1 MMKYIR
7 VLILSVLMAS
17 SCQVYSTEKP
27 VSFNFRA
34 VAVSEV
40 VQLIYGQALRVPFV
54 LDPDALTDMRPVAFR
69 YSTVDG
75 DLHVFVKHFLTSLGY
90 TVEQRGNVHF
100 IKKRQE
106 EEVSKPADEIF
117 LYTPKF
123 RSVSYLSR
131 TLAPLFQGRFTNNRS
146 VASAGA
152 TIPDG
157 AVPDGSAAAL
167 IDQDA
172 DVLVFAGSFPEV
184 SQLER
189 LLPQVDLPVGQV
201 EVRGLVYEVSDTG
214 KKGSA
219 FGLLSSLLS
228 GKLNVG
234 IGTVANAGGSFLQIK
249 AGGLEA
255 IYSMLSTDSRFKVVS
270 SPSLRIQSGERG
282 MFSVGQEVPV
292 LAALSYPQGA
302 GHAVQSV
309 EYRSA
314 GVIFDVQPKVR
325 GSAIDLRINQQ
336 LSNYT
341 TTTTGVNNSPTLL
354 KREIKTAISLQ
365 DGDVI
370 VLGGLNETKES
381 NTRDGL
387 SFLPSFL
394 HTKSQDISKSDII
407 LVMQVQKVVPN
418 DS

>member
-167 IDQDA
+167 IDQD
-172 DVLVFAGSFPEV
+172 
-184 SQLER
+184 
-189 LLPQVDLPVGQV
+189 
-201 EVRGLVYEVSDTG
+201 
-214 KKGSA
+214 
-219 FGLLSSLLS
+219 
-228 GKLNVG
+228 
-234 IGTVANAGGSFLQIK
+234 
-249 AGGLEA
+249 
-255 IYSMLSTDSRFKVVS
+255 
-270 SPSLRIQSGERG
+270 
-282 MFSVGQEVPV
+282 
-292 LAALSYPQGA
+292 
-302 GHAVQSV
+302 
-309 EYRSA
+309 
-314 GVIFDVQPKVR
+314 
-325 GSAIDLRINQQ
+325 
-336 LSNYT
+336 
-341 TTTTGVNNSPTLL
+341 
-354 KREIKTAISLQ
+354 
-365 DGDVI
+365 
-370 VLGGLNETKES
+370 
-381 NTRDGL
+381 
-387 SFLPSFL
+387 
-394 HTKSQDISKSDII
+394 
-407 LVMQVQKVVPN
+407 
-418 DS
+418 